1 MEKVKIV
8 LDADVI
14 LHFCKGELLSILPS
28 ILPEYEFVLLDYVRD
43 ELHGEVRTQID
54 NQLYFLK
61 NITLLEFDP
70 SGEMMR
76 EYARVFSDLKRG
88 KGESACM
95 VYCRFTNNVIGSSN
109 LSDIQDY
116 CEEFHIT
123 FLTTMDFIYYA
134 YHRGLITVE
143 QCRSFVELVKARGSK
158 LPDVNIEHYIPKCQI

>member
-14 LHFCKGELLSILPS
+14 QHFYKGELLSMLPN
-28 ILPEYEFVLLDYVRD
+28 ILPEYDFVLLDYVRD
-43 ELHGEVRTQID
+43 ELHGEIRTQID
-54 NQLYFLK
+54 NQILLLK

-76 EYARVFSDLKRG
+76 EYARVFNDLKRG

-109 LSDIQDY
+109 LSDIHDY
-116 CEEFHIT
+116 CEEFRVT

-134 YHRGLITVE
+134 YRRGMITAEECRTFVE
-143 QCRSFVELVKARGSK
+143 QVKARGSK
-158 LPDVNIEHYIPKCQI
+158 LPDVDIEHYVPKCQI